1 MKSLEADVVYRAP
14 NVQYNSNLAL

>member
-14 NVQYNSNLAL
+14 NVQYNSKLAL